1 MKFSIQHQ
9 RAIVGNDISVAIET
23 EGDQLISHV
32 TTTLDGFDIGDD
44 ELESPSVSYERKFL
58 QKGDASPHLEH
69 DLVVTATNTQGKAI
83 SADHRWEDEN

>member
-9 RAIVGNDISVAIET
+9 RSIVGNDISVAIES
-23 EGDQLISHV
+23 EGDQLVSHV

-44 ELESPSVSYERKFL
+44 ELERPGASYERKFL

-69 DLVVTATNTQGKAI
+69 DLVVTATDTRRRTHL
-83 SADHRWEDEN
+83 S

>member
-9 RAIVGNDISVAIET
+9 RSIVGNDISVAIEST
-23 EGDQLISHV
+23 QDQLISHV

-44 ELESPSVSYERKFL
+44 ELKPPCVSYERKFL

-69 DLVVTATNTQGKAI
+69 DLMVTATDAQGKTT
-83 SADHRWEDEN
+83 SADYRWEDAN